1 MKHLLGILVGLIL
14 STAVFGQAYT
24 ISTLAGGVEGFSG
37 DGGPARN
44 ATLASPRGLALD
56 GSGNLFIADT
66 GNSRIRRIDAKT
78 GIITTVAGNRIDGEG
93 GDGTLATSARLY
105 LPGHVA
111 VDTSGNLFISG
122 YSDVRRVDARTGI
135 ITTIAGGSTDLGD
148 GGPATKARLDAAAGL
163 ALDGLGHLFI
173 ADEGKQRVRRID
185 LQTGMISTFAGNGSQ
200 GFSGDGGPAANATLF
215 GPSRL
220 AVDSSGN
227 VFIADKANYSVRR
240 VDAKTGIITTVAG
253 TGSRGFNAGP
263 GAATKMGFADVLEGL
278 ALDEFGNLFIGAG
291 YDVWQV
297 NSRTG
302 IIAKVAGN
310 GSRGFG
316 EDGGPATRANLDEVH
331 GLIVDG
337 SGGVFISDGNRVRK
351 LTPRP

>member
-1 MKHLLGILVGLIL
+1 
-14 STAVFGQAYT
+14 
-24 ISTLAGGVEGFSG
+24 
-37 DGGPARN
+37 
-44 ATLASPRGLALD
+44 
-56 GSGNLFIADT
+56 
-66 GNSRIRRIDAKT
+66 
-78 GIITTVAGNRIDGEG
+78 
-93 GDGTLATSARLY
+93 
-105 LPGHVA
+105 
-111 VDTSGNLFISG
+111 LFISG